1 MKNCDMPT
9 YTKYKYISNSQDLG
23 LSKQKKINWV
33 NVDKCSCHLLYMIS
47 LLRGHPQTQYTIS
60 QIASS
65 LHSVTKTGK
74 KWHLAARQRTVC
86 LKG

>member
-1 MKNCDMPT
+1 MATTQCT
-9 YTKYKYISNSQDLG
+9 RTYISNSQDLG

-60 QIASS
+60 QIAFS
-65 LHSVTKTGK
+65 LVHSVAKTGK
-74 KWHLAARQRTVC
+74 KWHLAARQLRSTVC

>member
-9 YTKYKYISNSQDLG
+9 YTEYKYYISNSQDLG

-60 QIASS
+60 QITSS
-65 LHSVTKTGK
+65 FEVVLVCCQQIQIISTK
-74 KWHLAARQRTVC
+74 
-86 LKG
+86 